1 MRKTDLKAKA
11 AKKAT
16 EPAEPA
22 PPPAPEPDPAA
33 PFEGEP
39 EYAPAEPRERLF
51 EDLDDDEG
59 IVQMQMVPVRAERP
73 ADGLPALD
81 SDLTED
87 QKAEFVALLNSFMPL
102 RRRAQLLALLCTK
115 TDTKRA
121 PVALR
126 AIQEVNSITKITGT
140 TAATAP
146 PLFQLPPG
154 TSVSIAV
161 QKVKK

>member
-1 MRKTDLKAKA
+1 MKKVDLKAKA
-11 AKKAT
+11 AKKA
-16 EPAEPA
+16 ESVPPA
-22 PPPAPEPDPAA
+22 PPPAPEPD

-51 EDLDDDEG
+51 EDLDDEDEP
-59 IVQMQMVPVRAERP
+59 VQMQVVPVRP
-73 ADGLPALD
+73 NDGLPALD

-87 QKAEFVALLNSFMPL
+87 QKAEFVGLLNAFMPL
-102 RRRAQLLALLCTK
+102 RRRAELLALLCTK
-115 TDTKRA
+115 VDTKRA

-126 AIQEVNSITKITGT
+126 AIQEVNLITKITGT